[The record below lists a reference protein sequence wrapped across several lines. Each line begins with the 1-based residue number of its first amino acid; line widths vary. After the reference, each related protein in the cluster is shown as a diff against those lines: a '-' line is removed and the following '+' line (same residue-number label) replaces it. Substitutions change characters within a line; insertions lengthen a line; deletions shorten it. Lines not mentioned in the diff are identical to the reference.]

1 MIDYAEH
8 ITAPRPRTR
17 IIDRVLDAVN
27 RLTPYI
33 LAAII
38 GAVIGLA
45 QGALQSNAHWT
56 EKIVERSTV
65 DPSGIAM
72 PVYEDVEG
80 NVYYVH
86 REVRP

>member
-17 IIDRVLDAVN
+17 LIDRVLDAISW
-27 RLTPYI
+27 LTPWLI
-33 LAAII
+33 A
-38 GAVIGLA
+38 AVIGFVFGIA
-45 QGALQSNAHWT
+45 QGAWQSNSYWT
-56 EKIVERSTV
+56 GKIIELSTA
-65 DPSGIAM
+65 DPSGIAL

>member
-1 MIDYAEH
+1 MTDYAER
-8 ITAPRPRTR
+8 ITITRPRTR
-17 IIDRVLDAVN
+17 PIDRIIDAVN

-65 DPSGIAM
+65 DPSGIAL